1 MAVRI
6 LCNCSIAVLYWQ
18 YYIMAVLVFSVL
30 QYDDSCSAVL
40 EYGGFCSAVL
50 HYGGTGLV
58 VLQYDGPIWARLQCG
73 DILCR

>member
-1 MAVRI
+1 MAVLI

-40 EYGGFCSAVL
+40 